1 MFIAKIR
8 TIGLPTVMA
17 LLTLISPRSGA
28 PLAVMGATF
37 LTAMRTGAAG
47 ALAAR
52 LLARQ
57 DSRAVGMIGAGVQA
71 RAQLL
76 GLSRHFRIEQ
86 VMIYD
91 TSQERARSLE
101 EDCRAFLDCEYTI
114 CAKPREACQCDI
126 LVTTTPSRRPVV
138 EDGWILPGTHIN
150 AIGADARG
158 KQELQSALTK
168 RARIFVDD
176 MAQAVHSGEVNV
188 PITEGVAPARGYLC
202 PDWRGA
208 GRQKARPKRRAGD
221 HHLRLHRPCHSGC
234 GRRLC
239 SL

>member
-1 MFIAKIR
+1 
-8 TIGLPTVMA
+8 
-17 LLTLISPRSGA
+17 
-28 PLAVMGATF
+28 MGATF

-57 DSRAVGMIGAGVQA
+57 DSRVVGMIGAGVQA

-76 GLSRHFRIEQ
+76 GLSRHFKIEQ

-150 AIGADARG
+150 AIGADAGG

-176 MAQAVHSGEVNV
+176 MVQAVHSGEVNV
-188 PITEGVAPARGYLC
+188 PITEGLLLPEDICAQIGEVLAGKRPGRSNEQEITIFDSTGLAIQDVAAGFAVYEKAVQTGRGMKLPMARSAEG
-202 PDWRGA
+202 
-208 GRQKARPKRRAGD
+208 Q
-221 HHLRLHRPCHSGC
+221 
-234 GRRLC
+234 
-239 SL
+239 